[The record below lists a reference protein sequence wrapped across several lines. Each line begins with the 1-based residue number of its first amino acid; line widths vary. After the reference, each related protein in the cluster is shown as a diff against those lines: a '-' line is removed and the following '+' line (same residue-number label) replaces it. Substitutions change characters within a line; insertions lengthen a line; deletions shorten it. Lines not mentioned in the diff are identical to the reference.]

1 MMSYTNLVSNM
12 FLNQYKAQ
20 MNNSNN
26 ANKIDDKTVESLD
39 QQKAMQQMVFE
50 AVLSQMMNSMGSTNG
65 MNSVNGID
73 SMSNMSTMNGMY
85 GMSSMSNIGS
95 MNGMGSLIATQA
107 LLSGLKNAA
116 LFGFN
121 DSLSALGNFNSTI
134 RGASKFLSKDY
145 NSGGTDSNISALG
158 IRASKYESDLNPA
171 EISDDPGDYG
181 GKSYGAWQFSS
192 KTGSLDSFINSLKGN
207 NNDMYYKLV
216 NAKANDNNTFGENF
230 DAAWKSIASQNK
242 DRFLKVQQNYVK
254 VNFYDTVAQSL
265 KSKLNFDISK
275 RSNALK
281 ESLWS
286 TVVQHGVGGATSIF
300 SKLNLN
306 NSDSNIIN
314 DLYNERQNVNLYFR
328 SSSPEIRQSVYNRF
342 TREKQDMLSMLNEQ
356 FV

>member
-107 LLSGLKNAA
+107 LLSSLTNTA
-116 LFGFN
+116 LSGFN
-121 DSLSALGNFNSTI
+121 NSLNALSNFNSTI
-134 RGASKFLSKDY
+134 RGASKFLSKDD
-145 NSGGTDSNISALG
+145 NSTADSNISALG
-158 IRASKYESDLNPA
+158 IRASKYESNLNPA

-192 KTGSLDSFINSLKGN
+192 KTGSLDSFINSLKGS

-230 DAAWKSIASQNK
+230 DATWKSIASENK

-254 VNFYDTVAQSL
+254 INFYDTVAQSL

>member
-12 FLNQYKAQ
+12 LLNQYKTQ
-20 MNNSNN
+20 MNNSDNI
-26 ANKIDDKTVESLD
+26 NKSDDKTVKSFD
-39 QQKAMQQMVFE
+39 QQKEIQNMVFE
-50 AVLSQMMNSMGSTNG
+50 AMLSQMMNSMSS
-65 MNSVNGID
+65 MNDMDSVSGID
-73 SMSNMSTMNGMY
+73 SISNMSSMNSMY
-85 GMSSMSNIGS
+85 GIGS
-95 MNGMGSLIATQA
+95 MNNIGALSGMGSLIATQA
-107 LLSGLKNAA
+107 LLSSLRNAA
-116 LFGFN
+116 LIGFN
-121 DSLSALGNFNSTI
+121 DSLNALGNFNSTI
-134 RGASKFLSKDY
+134 RGASKFLSKD
-145 NSGGTDSNISALG
+145 NNDGTDSNISTLG
-158 IRASKYESDLNPA
+158 IRASKYESNLNPA
-171 EISDDPGDYG
+171 EISNNPGDYG

-216 NAKANDNNTFGENF
+216 NAKAKDNNTFGENF
-230 DAAWKSIASQNK
+230 DAAWRSIASQNK

-254 VNFYDTVAQSL
+254 VNFYDTVARAL
-265 KSKLNFDISK
+265 KSKFNFDISK

-306 NSDSNIIN
+306 NSDSKIIN

-342 TREKQDMLSMLNEQ
+342 TREKQDMLSMLNGEI
-356 FV
+356 V

>member
-1 MMSYTNLVSNM
+1 
-12 FLNQYKAQ
+12 

-26 ANKIDDKTVESLD
+26 TNKIDDKTVESLD

-50 AVLSQMMNSMGSTNG
+50 AVLSQMMNSMGSMNG
-65 MNSVNGID
+65 MDGINGTD
-73 SMSNMSTMNGMY
+73 SMSSMNGMY
-85 GMSSMSNIGS
+85 GMSSMSNMGN

-107 LLSGLKNAA
+107 LLSSLTNTA
-116 LFGFN
+116 LSGFN
-121 DSLSALGNFNSTI
+121 NSLNALSNFNSTI

-145 NSGGTDSNISALG
+145 NSGTDSNISALG

-171 EISDDPGDYG
+171 EISDNPGDYG
-181 GKSYGAWQFSS
+181 GKSYGAWQFSAN
-192 KTGSLDSFINSLKGN
+192 TGSLDSFINSLKGN

-300 SKLNLN
+300 SKLNLS

>member
-1 MMSYTNLVSNM
+1 MVENTNLLNSI
-12 FLNQYKAQ
+12 FLNQYKTQ

-26 ANKIDDKTVESLD
+26 TNTVDGKTLGNFD
-39 QQKAMQQMVFE
+39 QQQAVQQMVFQV
-50 AVLSQMMNSMGSTNG
+50 VLSQMMNSMGS
-65 MNSVNGID
+65 
-73 SMSNMSTMNGMY
+73 
-85 GMSSMSNIGS
+85 MSSMSSMNGMDSMGS
-95 MNGMGSLIATQA
+95 MNGMGSLVATQA
-107 LLSGLKNAA
+107 LLSSLTNTSSFSLDNSLNA
-116 LFGFN
+116 
-121 DSLSALGNFNSTI
+121 LSNFNSTM
-134 RGASKFLSKDY
+134 RGAASSLSKGY
-145 NSGGTDSNISALG
+145 NNRVDNSFSNLG
-158 IRASKYESDLNPA
+158 IRASKYESNLNPA

-192 KTGSLDSFINSLKGN
+192 RTGSLDSFINSLKGN
-207 NNDMYYKLV
+207 NNDMYYKLTY
-216 NAKANDNNTFGENF
+216 AKAKDNNTFGENF
-230 DAAWKSIASQNK
+230 DAAWKSISSQNK

-265 KSKLNFDISK
+265 KSRFDFDVSK
-275 RSNALK
+275 KSNALK

-306 NSDSNIIN
+306 NKDSNIIN
-314 DLYNERQNVNLYFR
+314 DLYNERQNVNVYFR

>member
-1 MMSYTNLVSNM
+1 MVGNTNLLNSI
-12 FLNQYKAQ
+12 FLNQYKTQ

-26 ANKIDDKTVESLD
+26 TNTVDGKTLGNSD
-39 QQKAMQQMVFE
+39 QQQAMQQMVFQV
-50 AVLSQMMNSMGSTNG
+50 VLSQMMNSMGS
-65 MNSVNGID
+65 
-73 SMSNMSTMNGMY
+73 MSSMNGMDN
-85 GMSSMSNIGS
+85 MSSMGS
-95 MNGMGSLIATQA
+95 MNGMGSLVATEA
-107 LLSGLKNAA
+107 LLSSLTNTSSFSLDNSLNA
-116 LFGFN
+116 
-121 DSLSALGNFNSTI
+121 LSNFNSTM
-134 RGASKFLSKDY
+134 RGAASSLSKGY
-145 NSGGTDSNISALG
+145 NNRVDNSFSSLG
-158 IRASKYESDLNPA
+158 IRASKYESNLNPA

-192 KTGSLDSFINSLKGN
+192 RTGSLDSFINSLKGN
-207 NNDMYYKLV
+207 NNDMYYKLTY
-216 NAKANDNNTFGENF
+216 AKSKDNGTFGENF

-254 VNFYDTVAQSL
+254 ANFYDTVAQSL
-265 KSKLNFDISK
+265 KSKFDFDISK
-275 RSNALK
+275 KSNALK

-306 NSDSNIIN
+306 NNDSNIIN
-314 DLYNERQNVNLYFR
+314 DLYNERQNVNVYFR

>member
-1 MMSYTNLVSNM
+1 MSYTNLVSNM

-107 LLSGLKNAA
+107 LLSSLTNTA
-116 LFGFN
+116 LSGFN
-121 DSLSALGNFNSTI
+121 NSLNALSNFNSTI
-134 RGASKFLSKDY
+134 RGASKFLSKDD
-145 NSGGTDSNISALG
+145 NSTADSNISALG
-158 IRASKYESDLNPA
+158 IRASKYESNLNPA

-192 KTGSLDSFINSLKGN
+192 KTGSLDSFINSLKGS

-300 SKLNLN
+300 SKLNLS

>member
-107 LLSGLKNAA
+107 LLSSLTNTA
-116 LFGFN
+116 LSGFN
-121 DSLSALGNFNSTI
+121 NSLNALSNFNSTI
-134 RGASKFLSKDY
+134 RGASKFLSKDD
-145 NSGGTDSNISALG
+145 NSTADSNISALG
-158 IRASKYESDLNPA
+158 IRASKYESNLNPA

-192 KTGSLDSFINSLKGN
+192 KTGSLDSFINSLKGS

-242 DRFLKVQQNYVK
+242 NRFLKVQQNYVK

>member
-1 MMSYTNLVSNM
+1 MSYTNLVSNM
-12 FLNQYKAQ
+12 LLNQYKTQ

-26 ANKIDDKTVESLD
+26 TNKIDGKTVESLD

-50 AVLSQMMNSMGSTNG
+50 AVLSQMMNSMGSMNG
-65 MNSVNGID
+65 MDSD
-73 SMSNMSTMNGMY
+73 SMSDMGSMNSMY
-85 GMSSMSNIGS
+85 GMSS
-95 MNGMGSLIATQA
+95 MGSLIATQA
-107 LLSGLKNAA
+107 LLSSLTNTA
-116 LFGFN
+116 LSGFN
-121 DSLSALGNFNSTI
+121 NSLNALSNFNSTI
-134 RGASKFLSKDY
+134 RGANKFLFKDD
-145 NSGGTDSNISALG
+145 NSTADSNISALG

-192 KTGSLDSFINSLKGN
+192 KTGSLNSFINSLKGN

-300 SKLNLN
+300 SKLNLS

>member
-1 MMSYTNLVSNM
+1 MVGNTNLLNSI
-12 FLNQYKAQ
+12 FLNQYKTQ

-26 ANKIDDKTVESLD
+26 TNTVDGKTLGNFD
-39 QQKAMQQMVFE
+39 QQQAMQQMVFQV
-50 AVLSQMMNSMGSTNG
+50 VLSQMMNSMGS
-65 MNSVNGID
+65 
-73 SMSNMSTMNGMY
+73 MSSMNGMDS
-85 GMSSMSNIGS
+85 MSSMSSMNGMDNMSSMGS
-95 MNGMGSLIATQA
+95 MNGMGSLVATQA
-107 LLSGLKNAA
+107 LLSSLTNTSSFSLDNSLNA
-116 LFGFN
+116 
-121 DSLSALGNFNSTI
+121 LSNFNSTM
-134 RGASKFLSKDY
+134 RGAASSLSKGY
-145 NSGGTDSNISALG
+145 NNRVDNSFSSLG
-158 IRASKYESDLNPA
+158 IHASKYESNLNPG

-192 KTGSLDSFINSLKGN
+192 RTGSLDSFINSLKGN
-207 NNDMYYKLV
+207 NNDMYYKLTY
-216 NAKANDNNTFGENF
+216 AKAKDNNTFGENF
-230 DAAWKSIASQNK
+230 DAAWKSISSQNK

-265 KSKLNFDISK
+265 KSRFDFDVSK
-275 RSNALK
+275 KSNALK

-342 TREKQDMLSMLNEQ
+342 TREKQDMLSMLNDQ

>member
-1 MMSYTNLVSNM
+1 MVENTNLLNSI
-12 FLNQYKAQ
+12 FLNQYKTQ

-26 ANKIDDKTVESLD
+26 TNTVDGKTLGNFD
-39 QQKAMQQMVFE
+39 QQQAVQQMVFQV
-50 AVLSQMMNSMGSTNG
+50 VLSQMMNSMGS
-65 MNSVNGID
+65 MN
-73 SMSNMSTMNGMY
+73 
-85 GMSSMSNIGS
+85 GMSSMNGMDSMSSSMGS
-95 MNGMGSLIATQA
+95 MNGMGSLVATQA
-107 LLSGLKNAA
+107 LLSSLTNTSSFSLDNSLNA
-116 LFGFN
+116 
-121 DSLSALGNFNSTI
+121 LSNFNSTM
-134 RGASKFLSKDY
+134 RGAASSLSKGY
-145 NSGGTDSNISALG
+145 NNRVDNSFSNLG
-158 IRASKYESDLNPA
+158 IRASKYESNLNPA

-192 KTGSLDSFINSLKGN
+192 RTGSLDSFINSLKGN
-207 NNDMYYKLV
+207 NNDMYYKLTY
-216 NAKANDNNTFGENF
+216 AKAKDNNTFGENF
-230 DAAWKSIASQNK
+230 DTAWKSISSQNK

-265 KSKLNFDISK
+265 KSRFDFDVSK
-275 RSNALK
+275 KSNALK

-306 NSDSNIIN
+306 NNDSNIIN
-314 DLYNERQNVNLYFR
+314 DLYNERQNVNVYFR

>member
-1 MMSYTNLVSNM
+1 MVGNTNLLNSI
-12 FLNQYKAQ
+12 FLNQYKTQ

-26 ANKIDDKTVESLD
+26 TNTLDGKTLGNSD
-39 QQKAMQQMVFE
+39 QQQAMQQMVFQV
-50 AVLSQMMNSMGSTNG
+50 VLSQMMNSMGS
-65 MNSVNGID
+65 
-73 SMSNMSTMNGMY
+73 MSSMNGMDN
-85 GMSSMSNIGS
+85 MSSSMGS
-95 MNGMGSLIATQA
+95 MNGMGSLVATQA
-107 LLSGLKNAA
+107 LLSSLTNTSSFSLDNSLNA
-116 LFGFN
+116 
-121 DSLSALGNFNSTI
+121 LSNFNSTM
-134 RGASKFLSKDY
+134 RGAASSLSKGY
-145 NSGGTDSNISALG
+145 NNRVDNSFSSLG
-158 IRASKYESDLNPA
+158 IRASKYESNLNPA

-192 KTGSLDSFINSLKGN
+192 RTGSLDSFINSLKGN
-207 NNDMYYKLV
+207 NNDMYYKLTY
-216 NAKANDNNTFGENF
+216 AKSKDNGTFGENF

-254 VNFYDTVAQSL
+254 ANFYDTVAQSL
-265 KSKLNFDISK
+265 KSKFDFDVSK
-275 RSNALK
+275 KSNALK

-306 NSDSNIIN
+306 NNDSNIIN
-314 DLYNERQNVNLYFR
+314 DLYNERQNVNVYFR

>member
-1 MMSYTNLVSNM
+1 MVENTNLLNSI
-12 FLNQYKAQ
+12 FLNQYKTQ

-26 ANKIDDKTVESLD
+26 TNNTNTVDGKTLGNFD
-39 QQKAMQQMVFE
+39 QQQAVQQMVFQV
-50 AVLSQMMNSMGSTNG
+50 VLSQMMNSMGSMSSMNG
-65 MNSVNGID
+65 MD
-73 SMSNMSTMNGMY
+73 SMS
-85 GMSSMSNIGS
+85 SMGS
-95 MNGMGSLIATQA
+95 MNGMGSLVATQA
-107 LLSGLKNAA
+107 LLSSLTNTSSFSLDNSLNA
-116 LFGFN
+116 
-121 DSLSALGNFNSTI
+121 LSNFNSTM
-134 RGASKFLSKDY
+134 RGAASSLSKGY
-145 NSGGTDSNISALG
+145 NNRVDNSFSNLG
-158 IRASKYESDLNPA
+158 IRASKYESNLNPA

-192 KTGSLDSFINSLKGN
+192 RTGSLDSFINSLKGN
-207 NNDMYYKLV
+207 NNDMYYKLTY
-216 NAKANDNNTFGENF
+216 AKAKDNNTFGENF
-230 DAAWKSIASQNK
+230 DAAWKSISSQNK

-265 KSKLNFDISK
+265 KSRFDFDVSK
-275 RSNALK
+275 KSNALK

-306 NSDSNIIN
+306 NNDSNIIN
-314 DLYNERQNVNLYFR
+314 DLYNERQNVNVYFR

>member
-1 MMSYTNLVSNM
+1 MVGNTNLLNSI
-12 FLNQYKAQ
+12 FLNQYRTQ

-26 ANKIDDKTVESLD
+26 SNNTNNTNTVDGKTLGKFD
-39 QQKAMQQMVFE
+39 QQQAVQQMVFQV
-50 AVLSQMMNSMGSTNG
+50 VLSQMMNSMGSMSSTNG
-65 MNSVNGID
+65 MG
-73 SMSNMSTMNGMY
+73 SMG
-85 GMSSMSNIGS
+85 SMGS
-95 MNGMGSLIATQA
+95 MNGMGSLVATEA
-107 LLSGLKNAA
+107 LLSSLTNTGSFSLGNSLNA
-116 LFGFN
+116 
-121 DSLSALGNFNSTI
+121 LSNFNSTM
-134 RGASKFLSKDY
+134 RGAASFLSKGY
-145 NSGGTDSNISALG
+145 NNTMDNSFSNLG
-158 IRASKYESDLNPA
+158 IRASKYESNLNPA

-192 KTGSLDSFINSLKGN
+192 RTGSLDSFINSLKGN
-207 NNDMYYKLV
+207 NNDMYYKLTY
-216 NAKANDNNTFGENF
+216 AKAKDNNTFGENF
-230 DAAWKSIASQNK
+230 DAAWKSISSQNK

-265 KSKLNFDISK
+265 KSRFDFDVSK
-275 RSNALK
+275 KSNALK

-300 SKLNLN
+300 SRLNLN

-314 DLYNERQNVNLYFR
+314 DLYNERQNVNVYFR

>member
-1 MMSYTNLVSNM
+1 MVGNTNLLNSI
-12 FLNQYKAQ
+12 FLNQYKTQ

-26 ANKIDDKTVESLD
+26 TNTVDGKTLGNFD
-39 QQKAMQQMVFE
+39 QQQAMQQMVFQV
-50 AVLSQMMNSMGSTNG
+50 VLSQMMNSMGS
-65 MNSVNGID
+65 
-73 SMSNMSTMNGMY
+73 MSSMNGMDNM
-85 GMSSMSNIGS
+85 GSMGS
-95 MNGMGSLIATQA
+95 MNGMGSLVATQA
-107 LLSGLKNAA
+107 LLSSLTNTSSFSLDNSLNA
-116 LFGFN
+116 
-121 DSLSALGNFNSTI
+121 LSNFNSTM
-134 RGASKFLSKDY
+134 RGAASSLSKGY
-145 NSGGTDSNISALG
+145 NNRVDNSFSNLG
-158 IRASKYESDLNPA
+158 IRASKYESNLNPA

-192 KTGSLDSFINSLKGN
+192 RTGSLDSFINSLKGN
-207 NNDMYYKLV
+207 NNDMYYKLTY
-216 NAKANDNNTFGENF
+216 AKAKDNNTFGENF

-254 VNFYDTVAQSL
+254 ENFYDTVAQSL
-265 KSKLNFDISK
+265 KSRFDFDVSK
-275 RSNALK
+275 KSNALK

-314 DLYNERQNVNLYFR
+314 DLYNERQNVNVYFR

>member
-1 MMSYTNLVSNM
+1 MVGNTNLLNSI
-12 FLNQYKAQ
+12 FLNQYRTQ

-26 ANKIDDKTVESLD
+26 SNNTNNTNTVDGKTLGKFD
-39 QQKAMQQMVFE
+39 QQQAVQQMVFQV
-50 AVLSQMMNSMGSTNG
+50 VLSQMMNSMGSMSSTNG
-65 MNSVNGID
+65 MG
-73 SMSNMSTMNGMY
+73 SMG
-85 GMSSMSNIGS
+85 SMDS
-95 MNGMGSLIATQA
+95 MNGMGSLVATEA
-107 LLSGLKNAA
+107 LLSSLTNTGSFSLGNSLNA
-116 LFGFN
+116 
-121 DSLSALGNFNSTI
+121 LSNFNSTM
-134 RGASKFLSKDY
+134 RGAASFLSKGY
-145 NSGGTDSNISALG
+145 NNTMDNSFSNLG
-158 IRASKYESDLNPA
+158 IRASKYESNLNPA

-192 KTGSLDSFINSLKGN
+192 RTGSLDSFINSLKGN
-207 NNDMYYKLV
+207 NNDMYYKLTY
-216 NAKANDNNTFGENF
+216 AKAKDNNTFGENF
-230 DAAWKSIASQNK
+230 DAAWKSISSQNK

-265 KSKLNFDISK
+265 KSRFDFDVSK
-275 RSNALK
+275 KSNALK

-300 SKLNLN
+300 SRLNLN

-314 DLYNERQNVNLYFR
+314 DLYNERQNVNVYFR

>member
-107 LLSGLKNAA
+107 LLSSLTNTA
-116 LFGFN
+116 LSGFN
-121 DSLSALGNFNSTI
+121 NSLNALSNFNSTI
-134 RGASKFLSKDY
+134 RGASKFLSKDD
-145 NSGGTDSNISALG
+145 NSTADSNISALG
-158 IRASKYESDLNPA
+158 IRASKYESNLNPA

-192 KTGSLDSFINSLKGN
+192 KTGSLDSFINSLKGS

-300 SKLNLN
+300 SKLNLS

>member
-107 LLSGLKNAA
+107 LLSSLTNTA
-116 LFGFN
+116 LSGFN
-121 DSLSALGNFNSTI
+121 NSLNALSNFNSTI
-134 RGASKFLSKDY
+134 RGASKFLSKDD
-145 NSGGTDSNISALG
+145 NSTADSNISALG
-158 IRASKYESDLNPA
+158 IRASKYESNLNPA
-171 EISDDPGDYG
+171 EISDDQGDYG

-192 KTGSLDSFINSLKGN
+192 KTGSLDSFINSLKGS

-342 TREKQDMLSMLNEQ
+342 TIEKQDMLSMLNEQ

>member
-1 MMSYTNLVSNM
+1 MSYTNLVSNM

-107 LLSGLKNAA
+107 LLSSLTNTA
-116 LFGFN
+116 LSGFN
-121 DSLSALGNFNSTI
+121 NSLNALSNFNSTI
-134 RGASKFLSKDY
+134 RGASKFLSKDD
-145 NSGGTDSNISALG
+145 NSTADSNISALG
-158 IRASKYESDLNPA
+158 IRASKYESNLNPA
-171 EISDDPGDYG
+171 EISDDQGDYG

-192 KTGSLDSFINSLKGN
+192 KTGSLDSFINSLKGS

-342 TREKQDMLSMLNEQ
+342 TIEKQDMLSMLNEQ

>member
-1 MMSYTNLVSNM
+1 MVGNTNLLNSI
-12 FLNQYKAQ
+12 FLNQYRTQ

-26 ANKIDDKTVESLD
+26 TNNTNTVDGKTLGKFD
-39 QQKAMQQMVFE
+39 QQQAVQQMVFQV
-50 AVLSQMMNSMGSTNG
+50 VLSQMMNSMGSMSSTNG
-65 MNSVNGID
+65 MG
-73 SMSNMSTMNGMY
+73 SMG
-85 GMSSMSNIGS
+85 SMGS
-95 MNGMGSLIATQA
+95 MNGMGSLVATEA
-107 LLSGLKNAA
+107 LLSSLTNTGSFSLGNSLNA
-116 LFGFN
+116 
-121 DSLSALGNFNSTI
+121 LSNFNSTM
-134 RGASKFLSKDY
+134 RGAASFLSKGY
-145 NSGGTDSNISALG
+145 NNTMDNSFSNLG
-158 IRASKYESDLNPA
+158 IRASKYESNLNPA

-192 KTGSLDSFINSLKGN
+192 RTGSLDSFINSLKGN
-207 NNDMYYKLV
+207 NNDMYYKLTY
-216 NAKANDNNTFGENF
+216 AKAKDNNTFGENF
-230 DAAWKSIASQNK
+230 DAAWKSISSQNK

-265 KSKLNFDISK
+265 KSRFDFDVSK
-275 RSNALK
+275 KSNALK

-300 SKLNLN
+300 SRLNLN

-314 DLYNERQNVNLYFR
+314 DLYNERQNVNVYFR

>member
-1 MMSYTNLVSNM
+1 MVENTNLLNSI
-12 FLNQYKAQ
+12 FLNQYKTQ

-26 ANKIDDKTVESLD
+26 TNTVDGKTLGNFD
-39 QQKAMQQMVFE
+39 QQQAVQQMVFQV
-50 AVLSQMMNSMGSTNG
+50 VLSQMMNSMGSMSSMNG
-65 MNSVNGID
+65 MD
-73 SMSNMSTMNGMY
+73 SMS
-85 GMSSMSNIGS
+85 SMGS
-95 MNGMGSLIATQA
+95 MNGMGSLVATQA
-107 LLSGLKNAA
+107 LLSSLTNTSSFSLDNSLNA
-116 LFGFN
+116 
-121 DSLSALGNFNSTI
+121 LSNFNSTM
-134 RGASKFLSKDY
+134 RGAASFLSKGY
-145 NSGGTDSNISALG
+145 NNTMDNSFSNLG
-158 IRASKYESDLNPA
+158 IRASKYESNLNPA

-192 KTGSLDSFINSLKGN
+192 RTGSLDSFINSLKGN
-207 NNDMYYKLV
+207 NNDMYYKLTY
-216 NAKANDNNTFGENF
+216 AKSKDNNTFGENF

-254 VNFYDTVAQSL
+254 ANFYDTVAQSL
-265 KSKLNFDISK
+265 KSKFDFDVSK
-275 RSNALK
+275 KSNALK

-314 DLYNERQNVNLYFR
+314 DLYNERQNVNVYFR

-342 TREKQDMLSMLNEQ
+342 TREKQDMLSILNEQ

>member
-1 MMSYTNLVSNM
+1 MVGNTNLLNSI
-12 FLNQYKAQ
+12 FLNQYRTQ

-26 ANKIDDKTVESLD
+26 TNNTNTVDGKTLGKFD
-39 QQKAMQQMVFE
+39 QQQAVQQMVFQV
-50 AVLSQMMNSMGSTNG
+50 VLSQMMNSMGSMSSTNG
-65 MNSVNGID
+65 MG
-73 SMSNMSTMNGMY
+73 SMG
-85 GMSSMSNIGS
+85 SMGS
-95 MNGMGSLIATQA
+95 MNGMGSLVATEA
-107 LLSGLKNAA
+107 LLSSLTNTGSFSLGNSLNA
-116 LFGFN
+116 
-121 DSLSALGNFNSTI
+121 LSNFNSTM
-134 RGASKFLSKDY
+134 RGAASFLSKGY
-145 NSGGTDSNISALG
+145 NNTMDNSFSNLG
-158 IRASKYESDLNPA
+158 IRASKYESNLNPA

-192 KTGSLDSFINSLKGN
+192 RTGSLDSFINSLKGN
-207 NNDMYYKLV
+207 NNDMYYKLTY
-216 NAKANDNNTFGENF
+216 AKAKDNNTFGENF
-230 DAAWKSIASQNK
+230 DAAWKSISSQNK

-265 KSKLNFDISK
+265 KSRFDFDVSK
-275 RSNALK
+275 KSNALK

-306 NSDSNIIN
+306 NNDSNIIN
-314 DLYNERQNVNLYFR
+314 DLYNERQNVNVYFR

>member
-1 MMSYTNLVSNM
+1 MSYTNLVSNM

-107 LLSGLKNAA
+107 LLSSLTNTA
-116 LFGFN
+116 LSGFN
-121 DSLSALGNFNSTI
+121 NSLNALSNFNSTI
-134 RGASKFLSKDY
+134 RGASKFLSKDD
-145 NSGGTDSNISALG
+145 NSTADSNISALG
-158 IRASKYESDLNPA
+158 IRASKYESNLNPA

-192 KTGSLDSFINSLKGN
+192 KTGSLDSFINSLKGS

-230 DAAWKSIASQNK
+230 DATWKSIASENK

-254 VNFYDTVAQSL
+254 INFYDTVAQSL

>member
-1 MMSYTNLVSNM
+1 MVENTNLLNSI
-12 FLNQYKAQ
+12 FLNQYKTQ

-26 ANKIDDKTVESLD
+26 TNKVDGKTLGNFD
-39 QQKAMQQMVFE
+39 QQQAVQQMVFQV
-50 AVLSQMMNSMGSTNG
+50 VLSQMMNSMGS
-65 MNSVNGID
+65 MN
-73 SMSNMSTMNGMY
+73 
-85 GMSSMSNIGS
+85 GMSSMNGMDSMSS
-95 MNGMGSLIATQA
+95 MNGMGSLVATQA
-107 LLSGLKNAA
+107 LLSSLTNTSSFSLDNSLNA
-116 LFGFN
+116 
-121 DSLSALGNFNSTI
+121 LSNFNSTM
-134 RGASKFLSKDY
+134 RGAASSLSKGY
-145 NSGGTDSNISALG
+145 NNRVDNSFSNLG
-158 IRASKYESDLNPA
+158 IRASKYESNLNPA

-192 KTGSLDSFINSLKGN
+192 RTGSLDSFINSLKGN
-207 NNDMYYKLV
+207 NNDMYYKLTY
-216 NAKANDNNTFGENF
+216 AKAKDNNTFGENF
-230 DAAWKSIASQNK
+230 DAAWKSISSQNK

-265 KSKLNFDISK
+265 KSRFDFDVSK
-275 RSNALK
+275 KSNALK

-306 NSDSNIIN
+306 NNDSNIIN
-314 DLYNERQNVNLYFR
+314 DLYNERQNVNVYFR